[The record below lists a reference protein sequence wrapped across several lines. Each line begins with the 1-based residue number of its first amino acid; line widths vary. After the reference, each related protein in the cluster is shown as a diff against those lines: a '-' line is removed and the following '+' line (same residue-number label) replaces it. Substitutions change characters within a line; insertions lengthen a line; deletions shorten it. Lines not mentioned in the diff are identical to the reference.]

1 MNISVEH
8 IHVFILQTQRS
19 HLPLRLLGGRAVPG
33 SHPAHLQVRLH
44 RVLRVQLQHR
54 ADCALR
60 QAAGRPPLPLTA
72 AYQTAAGLTDRL
84 YKPLI
89 SLILQT
95 VFFFILLHFNRHSG
109 IKLLGKVPCNVHC
122 LFCWSFYS
130 QCGLQTLYNTFFK

>member
-1 MNISVEH
+1 MNISLEH
-8 IHVFILQTQRS
+8 INVFILQTQRS

-95 VFFFILLHFNRHSG
+95 VFFLFYYILIIIVESSFLEKYHVMYTVCFVGIFN
-109 IKLLGKVPCNVHC
+109 
-122 LFCWSFYS
+122 
-130 QCGLQTLYNTFFK
+130 